1 VFQLLKTK
9 PVRVAELASNEV
21 DVASGMVIDA
31 TAPLPPFGSSVTVY
45 KILSVL
51 TSAEAADGLDVPPAF
66 VAVTVKE

>member
-1 VFQLLKTK
+1 
-9 PVRVAELASNEV
+9 
-21 DVASGMVIDA
+21 MVIDA